1 MAQWTFLEALI
12 FGIVATVVSL
22 SVMILITHLERK
34 DKDKD

>member
-1 MAQWTFLEALI
+1 MAQWTFLEAVI